1 MGRMFGK
8 YLLPAL
14 GLAAIAMCAPQA
26 KAGSIDFACGDMT
39 HPCSG
44 TVASTASGGF
54 VGSGIGLAS
63 SFDTNSYTA
72 NFTTNSAGTG
82 TITITGGGNSLT
94 GDIVKVI
101 NDGTFGGDETITLDI
116 DWTELS
122 SGIKTALGGNVG
134 TGQSSITFSVMGANA
149 VESADLH
156 INSAT
161 SPTPEPASLLLLGT
175 GLLGMGAAV
184 RRRLFS

>member
-44 TVASTASGGF
+44 TVTANSSGGF
-54 VGSGIGLAS
+54 TGSGIGLAS
-63 SFDTNSYTA
+63 SFDTNAYTA
-72 NFTTNSAGTG
+72 SFSTNAAGTG
-82 TITITGGGNSLT
+82 SISITGGGNSLSGT
-94 GDIVKVI
+94 IVKTI
-101 NDGTFGGDETITLDI
+101 NDGTFGGDETITLDV
-116 DWTELS
+116 DWTSLS
-122 SGIKTALGGNVG
+122 SGIKTALGGAAG
-134 TGQSSITFSVMGANA
+134 IGQSSITFSVMGANS

-156 INSAT
+156 INAT
-161 SPTPEPASLLLLGT
+161 TTPEPASLLLLGT